1 MMAPTPEQLTVALD
15 ALRDDAVLWD
25 GGADELRAA
34 AGRAGAMALPP
45 AAFSFAGQAVLASY
59 EQLRLKA
66 AALLRDGADNYDA
79 IATALRRSADA
90 YESDEAA
97 GAHRMAGVY

>member
-1 MMAPTPEQLTVALD
+1 MAPTPAQITVALD
-15 ALRDDAVLWD
+15 ALRDDAELWD
-25 GGADELRAA
+25 GGAEELRSA

-59 EQLRLKA
+59 EQLRIKV
-66 AALLRDGADNYDA
+66 AALLTAGAANYDDIA
-79 IATALRRSADA
+79 IALRQSADA

>member
-1 MMAPTPEQLTVALD
+1 MAPTSDQITVALD
-15 ALRDDAVLWD
+15 TLRDDARLWD

-59 EQLRLKA
+59 EQLRIKA
-66 AALLRDGADNYDA
+66 AALLRGGAANYDD
-79 IATALRRSADA
+79 IATVLRQSADA

-97 GAHRMAGVY
+97 GAHRMARVY